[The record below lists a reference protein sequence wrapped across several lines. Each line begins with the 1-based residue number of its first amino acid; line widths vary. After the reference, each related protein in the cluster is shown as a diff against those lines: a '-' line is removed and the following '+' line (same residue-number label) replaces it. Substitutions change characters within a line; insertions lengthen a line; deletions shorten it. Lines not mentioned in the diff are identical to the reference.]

1 MNVRV
6 RRIVFPVAA
15 VVFAL
20 LLASTLS
27 PVLSPVFFA
36 ALLAVILNPVVDA
49 AARFRLPRVVT
60 VSLLYV
66 AILIGAA
73 LSGAAI
79 SGQFTELVEVLS
91 GEEFHADYDGNNLIN
106 LAEDPTGQDEFDDR
120 NGNGVWD
127 GGALVALRQW
137 INQQRTRFAHGVWGD
152 VIDDLGNSALD
163 LLDKLWVPATAM
175 MATGLDRVANWAGGF
190 FQLLTLLVLVPFY
203 LFFFLVEYP
212 SMSRSLR
219 GLIPQRHRDQVD
231 RIARDI
237 GKEQVAFLRGRLSCG
252 MVKAAFLF
260 TGMLFL
266 GIEFAMPIALVSGLL
281 SLVPFLGFLVGV
293 IPASVIALTM
303 PAGGSETLLWLL
315 VLFGAAEAF
324 EGAVLF
330 PLLLG
335 RETGLHP
342 VAMVV
347 VLLAGGA
354 LLGTLGVL
362 VAVPLALVCKVIWR
376 ELGLPFYREWAETQ
390 SLPDAASVAA
400 GESGPEPG
408 PEKAPPD
415 QRGGGLSKS
424 S

>member
-1 MNVRV
+1 MNIRV

-15 VVFAL
+15 VVATL
-20 LLASTLS
+20 VLASTLS
-27 PVLSPVFFA
+27 PVLSPVLFA
-36 ALLAVILNPVVDA
+36 ALLAVILNPVVEA
-49 AARFRLPRVVT
+49 AARFRLPRVAT

-66 AILIGAA
+66 VILIGTAI
-73 LSGAAI
+73 SGAAI
-79 SGQFTELVEVLS
+79 SGQFTELVEVLR
-91 GEEFHADYDGNNLIN
+91 GEQFHADYDGNNLIN
-106 LAEDPTGQDEFDDR
+106 LADGPLGEDEFDDR

-127 GGALVALRQW
+127 GGALIALRQW
-137 INQQRTRFAHGVWGD
+137 INQQRSRFAHGVWGD
-152 VIDDLGNSALD
+152 VMDDLGSSALD
-163 LLDKLWVPATAM
+163 LLERMWLPATGM
-175 MATGLDRVANWAGGF
+175 LATGLEKVSTWAGGF

-212 SMSRSLR
+212 AMTRRLR
-219 GLIPQRHRDQVD
+219 GLVPPRHREQVD
-231 RIARDI
+231 RITRDI
-237 GKEQVAFLRGRLSCG
+237 GKELVAFLRGRLSCG

-315 VLFGAAEAF
+315 VLFAAAEAF

-342 VAMVV
+342 VSMVV

-362 VAVPLALVCKVIWR
+362 VAIPLALVCKVLWR

-390 SLPDAASVAA
+390 SEV
-400 GESGPEPG
+400 ER
-408 PEKAPPD
+408 PPPAN
-415 QRGGGLSKS
+415 
-424 S
+424 